1 MNLSTTLE
9 KSRVVFF
16 YTSKRNN
23 EQMKSHL
30 PQFDGKW
37 FSGSKM
43 ALIFFAIALF
53 FLKLLLQ
60 ILVSQLQSGD
70 GIQLLIGF
78 PSYRE
83 WRVVGDFLLFPDVKH
98 FLGREVGFITFTA
111 LV

>member
-1 MNLSTTLE
+1 
-9 KSRVVFF
+9 
-16 YTSKRNN
+16 
-23 EQMKSHL
+23 MKSHL

-37 FSGSKM
+37 LSGSKM